1 MKSTIALTVLPY
13 HLLQK
18 KKKMNNYENKQELS
32 KLGFD
37 IYPGC
42 RCSLVTQ
49 AIDEFGISFDE
60 IIAKLDDSTIIDAIH
75 RCCEVMGIYAENDN
89 EPDGEEEND

>member
-1 MKSTIALTVLPY
+1 
-13 HLLQK
+13 
-18 KKKMNNYENKQELS
+18 MNNYENKQELS

>member
-1 MKSTIALTVLPY
+1 
-13 HLLQK
+13 
-18 KKKMNNYENKQELS
+18 MNNYENKQELS

-42 RCSLVTQ
+42 RCSLVAQ

-89 EPDGEEEND
+89 EPDGEEENDWSKNKTLD